1 MHSSV
6 GGCPRCGTKPRGTS
20 ESRAGNE
27 DFREQVMAVSAG
39 CFQRRLR
46 RLATRGWMGQEEGFP
61 SHERGAQPHPLAPET
76 GLFMRPGRGRRSP
89 DRRVPKGQRPA
100 RADLGGVLC
109 VVVYP
114 FRARI
119 KAFADC
125 GRLLRRVLR
134 EKRSTI
140 SPLRWPRRYGGL
152 LSRGSGRSRPP
163 RGGQPRVERWPLA
176 TGGTLLAG
184 SGAGRRR
191 LSGNGTSR
199 VSRGDA
205 APSSGGSP

>member
-27 DFREQVMAVSAG
+27 DSREQVMAVSAG
-39 CFQRRLR
+39 CFRRRLR
-46 RLATRGWMGQEEGFP
+46 RLATRMDGSEEGFP

-89 DRRVPKGQRPA
+89 DRSVPKGQRPA
-100 RADLGGVLC
+100 RAGLGGVVC

-119 KAFADC
+119 AALADC

-134 EKRSTI
+134 EKRSTV
-140 SPLRWPRRYGGL
+140 SPPRWPRRYGGL
-152 LSRGSGRSRPP
+152 LSCGSGRSRAPQ
-163 RGGQPRVERWPLA
+163 GGQPRVERWPLA
-176 TGGTLLAG
+176 TGGTILAG
-184 SGAGRRR
+184 IGAGRRR

-199 VSRGDA
+199 IFRRAA
-205 APSSGGSP
+205 APISGGGP